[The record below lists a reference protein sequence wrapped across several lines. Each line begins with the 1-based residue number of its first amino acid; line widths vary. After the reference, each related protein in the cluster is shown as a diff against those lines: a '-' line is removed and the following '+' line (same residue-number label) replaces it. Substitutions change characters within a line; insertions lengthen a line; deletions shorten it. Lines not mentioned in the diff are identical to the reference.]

1 MDRRETEIT
10 AKSDFLDTV
19 PRPVVGKS
27 LELAEFDELHPH
39 AHRKA
44 QLLYVVEGVITVTAA
59 SGIWT
64 VPPSCAIWIPGGCI
78 HTARVVGTVSV
89 RCLYV
94 EPEVSASLQAE
105 CGIIFV
111 QPLLRALILRFA
123 AGPLL
128 YETGDSREARLVS
141 VLIDELNAA
150 PEEPLCLPM
159 PTDRRLRRIVELC
172 LDDPALRLTI
182 DEWGARVG
190 ASNRTLSRRF
200 REQTGMP
207 FVKWRQ
213 QLHVGLALQKLASRE
228 SVTNVAIDLGYESTS
243 AFIAMFKRSMG
254 TTPSRYFADDHFATT
269 AQPDGTAANRQ
280 AASPNVITFPQ
291 DRKPLPK
298 SDGSKG

>member
-1 MDRRETEIT
+1 MDRRDSIET
-10 AKSDFLDTV
+10 KSDFLDTV

-27 LELAEFDELHPH
+27 LELADVDDLHPH
-39 AHRKA
+39 THRKA
-44 QLLYVVEGVITVTAA
+44 QLLYVVSGVITVTAA

-64 VPPSCAIWIPGGCI
+64 VPPSCAIWIPSGCV
-78 HTARVVGTVSV
+78 HTARVVGAVSV

-94 EPEVSASLQAE
+94 EPEVAASLQAQ

-111 QPLLRALILRFA
+111 QPLLRELILRFA
-123 AGPLL
+123 AGPLI
-128 YETGDSREARLVS
+128 YETGDTREERLVS

-172 LDDPALRLTI
+172 LEDPTLRLTI

-190 ASNRTLSRRF
+190 ASNRTLSRLF
-200 REQTGMP
+200 SDQTGMP

-213 QLHVGLALQKLASRE
+213 QLHVGLALQKLAAHE
-228 SVTNVAIDLGYESTS
+228 SVTNIAIDLGYESTS

-254 TTPSRYFADDHFATT
+254 TTPSRYFADDHFAAT
-269 AQPDGTAANRQ
+269 AQPDAADQQ
-280 AASPNVITFPQ
+280 ASSVNPNVITFPQ
-291 DRKPLPK
+291 ALAPLSK
-298 SDGSKG
+298 SGRSKK